1 MCPFLS
7 QVVDTKKKKR
17 GGDGK
22 ESVKHKTASFQPE
35 IYYKFC

>member
-7 QVVDTKKKKR
+7 QVVDTKKKKE
-17 GGDGK
+17 GGWEGVC
-22 ESVKHKTASFQPE
+22 ETQTASFQPE